1 MSHTTLPIPSRNP
14 STNGPLPNHPP
25 PPVAPTTV
33 EKFLGIP
40 TTISVHFACTLFTL
54 VETLAV
60 MLSGVAGASY
70 DSLRLPLLAAAP
82 FVAVVFFLLLWHQHR
97 CVRDL
102 LPRSYPDCEAGSPAT
117 GPVADAATAE
127 AVIGPEGEELL
138 MLFIG
143 FQAVV
148 LLGTAFLM
156 LVLTCWV
163 GHAGAA
169 IVAGA
174 LASGFGFWGFVE
186 FCREI
191 GLEDVTAV
199 GGKKG
204 REEREEQPEVVE
216 EESATPPPREE
227 QPEVVEEESAAP
239 STSTPATGRNQPGR
253 RRLSCIPEEEGDD
266 PSEHDGDNHPPAH
279 LVLSQ
284 QMQDLVWNRVRYLA
298 ARETHR
304 ERRRKKL
311 LSRRAMRESQG
322 KRTRGWSGDGGFSAM
337 PADSEQR
344 MREGD
349 SERADSDRDKDRNR
363 QGEVE
368 GGLRKGGGRMGGVL
382 GGTRDDGNTNVTFSS
397 GQPSFTTIPT
407 MGSHPTPPVPQ

>member
-156 LVLTCWV
+156 LVLT
-163 GHAGAA
+163 
-169 IVAGA
+169 
-174 LASGFGFWGFVE
+174 
-186 FCREI
+186 
-191 GLEDVTAV
+191 
-199 GGKKG
+199 
-204 REEREEQPEVVE
+204 
-216 EESATPPPREE
+216 
-227 QPEVVEEESAAP
+227 
-239 STSTPATGRNQPGR
+239 
-253 RRLSCIPEEEGDD
+253 LSLI
-266 PSEHDGDNHPPAH
+266 H
-279 LVLSQ
+279 
-284 QMQDLVWNRVRYLA
+284 
-298 ARETHR
+298 
-304 ERRRKKL
+304 
-311 LSRRAMRESQG
+311 
-322 KRTRGWSGDGGFSAM
+322 
-337 PADSEQR
+337 
-344 MREGD
+344 
-349 SERADSDRDKDRNR
+349 
-363 QGEVE
+363 
-368 GGLRKGGGRMGGVL
+368 
-382 GGTRDDGNTNVTFSS
+382 
-397 GQPSFTTIPT
+397 I
-407 MGSHPTPPVPQ
+407 